1 MEHIYQSYTANASA
15 KLNIAE
21 YFSQYQG
28 ANEQLRTTIPM
39 SKEKLAELY
48 ESISIDQLGIEEE
61 SAVTGH
67 RRVTPKL
74 EAKKITN
81 DTNLQT
87 LAKLKD
93 KYMDYLPKVFRPSL
107 KYQSELIVN
116 YNDPITSGAKAVPG
130 KDLIIF
136 LRVYDPFDY
145 FKKEHPQRRQR
156 ISLMH
161 VIGVLGCQ
169 TLADLRDKIHC
180 ISDTSVTLES
190 SNNPHEYTE
199 VSNKE
204 LYKSSFFYIE
214 NTFYND
220 MRDPQ
225 NHDNS
230 LPIREWAEKRN
241 LGPFKTEKME
251 DVRIDSLVV
260 KFGYPWVYQHQ
271 GNCEHLIVFSD
282 ARFVARDD
290 DLAIANYPRVYRAK
304 PSKQPSCM
312 ICERIV
318 QWITF
323 DSDRVPHDSF
333 FFCDKCFLSF
343 NYKDNKKIGNFKAYR
358 YPYDTELMKKVH
370 NCLKENK

>member
-1 MEHIYQSYTANASA
+1 MEHIYQSYTANASS

-21 YFSQYQG
+21 YFSQFEG
-28 ANEQLRTTIPM
+28 ANEQLRTNIPM
-39 SKEKLAELY
+39 NKAQLTELH
-48 ESISIDQLGIEEE
+48 ESISIDKLDVDEE

-67 RRVTPKL
+67 RRMIPKL
-74 EAKKITN
+74 EAKKLIN

-87 LAKLKD
+87 LKLLKE
-93 KYMDYLPKVFRPSL
+93 KYMEYLPKIFRPSL
-107 KYQSELIVN
+107 KYQSELIVR
-116 YNDPITSGAKAVPG
+116 YSEPIMSGPGAVPG
-130 KDLIIF
+130 KNMIIF
-136 LRVYDPFDY
+136 IRVYNPFDY
-145 FKKEHPQRRQR
+145 HRKEYPVRHQR

-161 VIGVLGCQ
+161 LIGVLDCQ

-180 ISDTSVTLES
+180 ISDLSLSRES
-190 SNNPHEYTE
+190 SGNPQEYTE
-199 VSNKE
+199 VSNKD

-220 MRDPQ
+220 TRDPT

-241 LGPFKTEKME
+241 LGPFNVAKME
-251 DVRIDSLVV
+251 DTTLGSLVV

-290 DLAIANYPRVYRAK
+290 DLAIANYPRIYRAK

-318 QWITF
+318 QWVTF

-358 YPYDTELMKKVH
+358 WPYDPELMKMINNFKS
-370 NCLKENK
+370 E